1 MAGELP
7 ATDWLPDLFAAIDA
21 KDIRGFLGFLTGD
34 ASFRFGSGPAA
45 VMASLPTA
53 ALEAFFGS
61 IEGLTHQ
68 VEHVWA
74 APGTIACEGAVTYT
88 RLDGRDVAVPFADV
102 FDMEG
107 DKIRA
112 YKIYIDIAPLYAE

>member
-1 MAGELP
+1 MGAVSGVL
-7 ATDWLPDLFAAIDA
+7 AARAAI
-21 KDIRGFLGFLTGD
+21 
-34 ASFRFGSGPAA
+34 
-45 VMASLPTA
+45 TA

-61 IEGLTHQ
+61 IEGLSHQ
-68 VEHVWA
+68 VDNVWT
-74 APGTIACEGAVTYT
+74 APGTIACEGVVTYA